1 MGSNSVFNLIVSA
14 DQSVADFKQKSEST
28 DKCKPNLCL
37 SIFHFLPNSF
47 FWLFFIFSISLSHA
61 QNSTIFSGNPDQ
73 FLTETEAYFN
83 RLGNNEDKKKAEL
96 LFNDFRAVYE
106 NKLSPTNRISVASI
120 AQTMIATK
128 LKSHRNYFT
137 LLQFLVFL
145 QADEKSTDNVNAWLA
160 YADFLLTDK
169 QLSEFEALLNASN
182 AWMQEGIVGK
192 RGTITWFLR
201 NATWNL
207 TFSEGKLLMPAKG
220 NLVAAT
226 KKDSLVIHQTEGL
239 LFFSSNVWQGR
250 GGDLFWWRFGQQG
263 QDVKVTFS
271 TYTADLTSSGITAD
285 TVLLRH
291 PAYFQTPVLGRFEDQ
306 VFNSPPGAKTSFPR
320 FSSYLSDYE
329 LDNLFPDVRYRG
341 AINLEGAD
349 FIGKSDQGS
358 RAEVTFMK
366 NKKAVIRL
374 SSNSFLITSDRIQT
388 VRGSMK
394 IYIENDSIFH
404 PGLWFRYDHLKRQ
417 LTMLRPDISI
427 PDGGPFIN
435 TYHKLNMFAE
445 AAYWQLDSDEII
457 FKQSEGLQNK
467 SAVSAES
474 LDFFSMD
481 EYRKLQGMDAE
492 NPLAALMRF
501 KESMG
506 IEGEVQL
513 NFLSEFL
520 KKPPEQVAAT
530 LLRLASL
537 GYLIYDSE
545 LEKAYLDE
553 RFDAVMAARA
563 EEKDFDV
570 IRFNSVTSSKTPNL
584 ILNISTNDL
593 KMSGIKEVVL
603 SENQG
608 VQLFPDSNQI
618 VLKKNRDFVFSGLVK
633 AGLFDFFARTA
644 HFDYAAFKLNLSDVD
659 SLSFAVPLREQSPDA
674 KDKKFIR
681 VRNVLADLIGT
692 LYIDEPFNK
701 SGMRNLPRFPIF
713 SSKNESYVYFDKNFI
728 QEGQL
733 KRDQFFYVVEAF
745 EIDSLDN
752 FSTDNL
758 RFNGYLTSAGI
769 FPVFREP
776 LTVMKDYSLG
786 FDHRVPKEG
795 YPMFDGLARF
805 YNTINLS
812 NKGFGGLGRLDY
824 ISSTAYSKTFSFSP
838 VQVTARTDEFE
849 MRERLTQVEFPLGK
863 GTTLQLDWQ
872 VENNSLFLQTDSMS
886 LTLFGEAAFN
896 GKMKIAPAGAAAD
909 GKIAFDQ
916 AVVMSHYFDFKSR
929 TLRADTADFKL
940 LAENSE
946 KEAFLANDYLTNIDF
961 EKRSATFKYINQN
974 SRLSFPFNQ
983 FECTLDEADWSMDEQ
998 TIALNNNRIDRLYD
1012 FSELTFKDLIGLN
1025 LKGSEFRSV
1034 LPEQDSLTFFC
1045 LRANYDL
1052 KDYLILAKDVKI
1064 IRVGD
1069 AAIFPSD
1076 SIVAIGKD
1084 AELKP
1089 IESASIIADTS
1100 TMYHLF
1106 TDARV
1111 NILSRKAFT
1120 ASGKYS
1126 YVNMRGE
1133 HKELLFNNI
1142 ASDPSGITMATS
1154 EITADQKFELN
1165 PWFGFMGKA
1174 KLDARRKWLW
1184 FEGGYQLKHNCS
1196 EDAFPYIAFDTLV
1209 DPMNVQLP
1217 VMAENKDING
1227 LPIRNGFYYASVI
1240 DSYYGAFLQNPRAS
1254 SDKVLAAAP
1263 GLLWYDPAT
1272 MSYRVEAAPG
1282 KNNTAFLTLDTDH
1295 CIVKGKSDMNLDL
1308 RLTNISLETTGSY
1321 TYKMIPDSLYLNL
1334 FAALNFA
1341 FDDKLLS
1348 IMADSINSAGLQAGA
1363 SLEDYYLASAKNKMS
1378 LSDFE
1383 RLSNEI
1389 ALYGTPRKVPDAM
1402 NKTLVFSQLDLKWNP
1417 QTRSFVSIGSLHL
1430 ANIGKVQVNKMV
1442 NGFIE
1447 IEKTRSGD
1455 AFSIYLMLSTKQWY
1469 FFNYKS
1475 GVMQTLSSSDV
1486 FNTELMKI
1494 KPEKRVI
1501 NDPETGG
1508 RYEFTISTRRK
1519 MVDFLRKMQNL
1530 EF

>member
-1 MGSNSVFNLIVSA
+1 MDNS
-14 DQSVADFKQKSEST
+14 
-28 DKCKPNLCL
+28 KPGLRL
-37 SIFHFLPNSF
+37 SIFQLLFSNF
-47 FWLFFIFSISLSHA
+47 FWFLILFIFTISLSQA
-61 QNSTIFSGNPDQ
+61 QNSTVFSGNPDE
-73 FLTETEAYFN
+73 FLSETEAYFN
-83 RLGNNEDKKKAEL
+83 RLSNSDDKKKAEL
-96 LFNDFRAVYE
+96 LIRDFRAVYDS
-106 NKLSPTNRISVASI
+106 KLTATNRISMSSI
-120 AQTMIATK
+120 AQTMIGSK

-145 QADEKSTDNVNAWLA
+145 QAGEKSSENISSWLA
-160 YADFLLTDK
+160 YADFLIEAKRLND
-169 QLSEFEALLNASN
+169 FEALLTASN
-182 AWMQEGIVGK
+182 DWMQERVVGK
-192 RGTITWFLR
+192 RGTITWYLR
-201 NATWNL
+201 NANWNF
-207 TFSEGKLLMPAKG
+207 TYSEGKLLMPAQG

-226 KKDSLVIHQTEGL
+226 KKDSLVIHQTEGI
-239 LFFSSNVWQGR
+239 LFFSTNEWQGK
-250 GGDLFWWRFGQQG
+250 GGELFWWRFGQKG

-271 TYTADLTSSGITAD
+271 SYFADLTSSGIMAD
-285 TVLLRH
+285 TVVLRH

-306 VFNSPPGAKTSFPR
+306 VFNSPPGIKTSYPR

-329 LDNLFPDVRYRG
+329 LNNLFPDVRYRG
-341 AINLEGAD
+341 GINLEGAD
-349 FIGKSDQGS
+349 FIGKSDQGR

-366 NKKAVIRL
+366 NKKAIVRL
-374 SSNSFLITSDRIQT
+374 LSNSFLITSDRIQT
-388 VRGSMK
+388 ERGSMK
-394 IYIENDSIFH
+394 IYLDNDSIFH
-404 PGLWFRYDHLKRQ
+404 PGLWFKYDHLKRQ
-417 LTMLRPDISI
+417 LTMLRPNISI

-435 TYHKLNMFAE
+435 TFHKLNMFAE

-457 FKQSEGLQNK
+457 FKQADGLQN
-467 SAVSAES
+467 SSVVSAES

-492 NPLAALMRF
+492 NPLAALLRF

-506 IEGEVQL
+506 IDKEVQL
-513 NFLSEFL
+513 LFLSEYL
-520 KKPPEQVAAT
+520 KKPPEQVAAI

-545 LEKAYLDE
+545 QEKAYLDE

-563 EEKDFDV
+563 EKKDFDV
-570 IRFNSVTSSKTPNL
+570 IRFNSVTSSKIPNMVL
-584 ILNISTNDL
+584 DITGNDL

-701 SGMRNLPRFPIF
+701 SGMKNLPRFPIF

-728 QEGQL
+728 QDGQL
-733 KRDQFFYVVEAF
+733 KRDKFFYVVEAF

-758 RFNGYLTSAGI
+758 RFDGYLTSAGI

-786 FDHRVPKEG
+786 FEHSVPKEG
-795 YPMFDGLARF
+795 YQMFGGLAHF
-805 YNTINLS
+805 YNTVSLS
-812 NKGFGGLGRLDY
+812 NMGFGGLGRLDY
-824 ISSTAYSKTFSFSP
+824 ITSTVYSKSFNFSP
-838 VQVTARTDEFE
+838 LQVTARTDAFE
-849 MRERLTQVEFPLGK
+849 MRERRTQVEFPQGK
-863 GTTLQLDWQ
+863 GTVLELDWQ
-872 VENNSLFLQTDSMS
+872 VENNNLFVQTDT
-886 LTLFGEAAFN
+886 LPLQLFGEAGFK
-896 GKMKIAPAGAAAD
+896 GKMKIAPGGAAAD

-916 AVVMSHYFDFKSR
+916 AVIISHFFDFKSR
-929 TLRADTADFKL
+929 SLKADTADFKL
-940 LAENSE
+940 LADNSE

-983 FECTLDEADWSMDEQ
+983 FVCTLDEADWSMDKQ

-1012 FSELTFKDLIGLN
+1012 FSELSFKDLIGLN

-1111 NILSRKAFT
+1111 NIFSRKAFT
-1120 ASGKYS
+1120 ASATYA

-1133 HKELLFNNI
+1133 RKELLFNNI

-1154 EITADQKFELN
+1154 EITADQKFDLN
-1165 PWFGFMGKA
+1165 PWFGFVGKA

-1196 EDAFPYIAFDTLV
+1196 DDAFPYIAFDTVV

-1217 VMAENKDING
+1217 VRTENKDING
-1227 LPIRNGFYYASVI
+1227 LPIRNGFYYASVT

-1254 SDKVLAAAP
+1254 SDKVLADAA

-1272 MSYRVEAAPG
+1272 MSYRVEAVPG
-1282 KNNTAFLTLDTDH
+1282 KNNSTFLALDTDH

-1334 FAALNFA
+1334 FASINFA

-1348 IMADSINSAGLQAGA
+1348 VMADSLNSAGLQAGA
-1363 SLEDYYLASAKNKMS
+1363 SLEDYYLAAAKTKMNT
-1378 LSDFE
+1378 SDFD
-1383 RLSNEI
+1383 RLSSEV
-1389 ALYGTPRKVPDAM
+1389 ALYGAPRKVPDPM
-1402 NKTLVFSQLDLKWNP
+1402 NKTLVFSKLDLKWNP
-1417 QTRSFVSIGSLHL
+1417 QTRSFVSTGALHL
-1430 ANIGKVQVNKMV
+1430 ANVGKVQVNKMV

-1469 FFNYKS
+1469 FFSYKS
-1475 GVMQTLSSSDV
+1475 GVMQSLSSSDV

-1501 NDPETGG
+1501 NDPKTGG